1 MKLLAPLAVLMLSGC
16 MSYGSWLQEV
26 GKLPDP
32 PHAMSNEQAAAL
44 GAEITRLRGQA
55 EAMRVRLA
63 SEADRVQRFRYYDE
77 LRSIGGQLQP
87 LETQLRNAGRTAGPP
102 LAPA

>member
-16 MSYGSWLQEV
+16 MSYGSWLQDV

-32 PHAMSNEQAAAL
+32 PHAMTNEQAAEL
-44 GAEITRLRGQA
+44 TAEVARLRGQA
-55 EAMRVRLA
+55 EAMRVRMA
-63 SEADRVQRFRYYDE
+63 GEADRVQRFRYYDE
-77 LRSIGGQLQP
+77 LQYIGGLLQP
-87 LETQLRNAGRTAGPP
+87 LEAQLRNAGRTAGRP